1 MNDYTKEFLT
11 VCDDARRVSIYSDCT
26 DGSAECA
33 EYAYESSLANLKHL
47 IEGKDW
53 VLTNGNLIVEGN
65 SYTSLLDEEIKDYDR
80 GADYKF
86 EVLE

>member
-33 EYAYESSLANLKHL
+33 EYAYENSLANLKHL

-53 VLTNGNLIVEGN
+53 KLSYGNLTVKGN